1 MQLPEFRSRRGRH
14 AALALA
20 LLCGV
25 ALGVGAFTAQYAEAA
40 SYLSTD
46 PRACVNC
53 HIMRPQYDAWQ
64 KASHHGVA
72 TCADC
77 HIPASGLAKWIAKA
91 ENGYHHSRGFTF
103 QDFHEPIRISAGNAE
118 ILQANCVR
126 CHADLLHDQLAGA
139 TTARNAIHCVHCH
152 HDVGHGASAG
162 LGGADRAS
170 PASHQPE
177 SK

>member
-1 MQLPEFRSRRGRH
+1 MKLPVFPTHRGRR
-14 AALALA
+14 AALVLA
-20 LLCGV
+20 TLCGI

-64 KASHHGVA
+64 KASHHDVA

-77 HIPASGLAKWIAKA
+77 HIPATGLAKWIAKA

-103 QDFHEPIRISAGNAE
+103 QDFHEPIRISAKNAD

-162 LGGADRAS
+162 LGGADRES
-170 PASHQPE
+170 PASPQPE

>member
-1 MQLPEFRSRRGRH
+1 MKLPVFPTHRGRR
-14 AALALA
+14 AALVLA
-20 LLCGV
+20 TLCGI
-25 ALGVGAFTAQYAEAA
+25 ALGVGAFTAQY
-40 SYLSTD
+40 
-46 PRACVNC
+46 
-53 HIMRPQYDAWQ
+53 DAWQ
-64 KASHHGVA
+64 KASHHDVA

-77 HIPASGLAKWIAKA
+77 HIPATGLAKWIAKA

-103 QDFHEPIRISAGNAE
+103 QDFHEPIRISAKNAD

-162 LGGADRAS
+162 LGGADRES
-170 PASHQPE
+170 PASPQPE